1 MLLKDAEDRLGLL
14 EEIRR
19 AAPTD
24 APSGERGELVERV
37 YASAGD
43 AAFPGAVLPLSREG
57 RLVFYAVAETG
68 PEWRDLVPLLVASVG
83 VTTTDFTG
91 RADSGLLDDPVARV
105 LRTGG
110 MFAVSRFAAYDDP
123 RREDIALR
131 ALGRLRALLQR
142 AAALPHVLPRS
153 TSQALFDFRAAV
165 SVGDRAAAEDALA
178 FLRDEMRL
186 DALNRAFL
194 EVRLDEAFGEWERL
208 LARPSFASLRVTRR
222 PPAVTA
228 AMVEAFYRT
237 AIAPAEQADDPEA
250 AVAAFVG
257 KVLEHSGELF
267 TICPPEP
274 RPPVGKAFLLSALA
288 AATPDRA
295 LIDRLSQA
303 AQAWPAEERHFF
315 DRLLEL
321 LPTRPAS
328 EQERVAIATMATP
341 AQSDYQAQ
349 LGVAHDERTP
359 PTPERARAVLIAAA
373 GVQSLDAYQTA
384 LAFIAR
390 LDGTARER
398 FLSMPMVRPL
408 WEEMTRCGTGDQ
420 VPRDW
425 CEWLEMLPRMT
436 TTQATNW
443 ADAAARERPIAQQL
457 QRPEDLTK
465 LVSALSAPPSGTQE
479 RLLDAL
485 PALVDWVQADYRWPN
500 RAYVA
505 LYEQLFELLL
515 LSSNRSASLYRALSI
530 ILSGMLDAGL
540 DAAAYRRALRDLGD
554 MLPELSGARD
564 LDWLIDLVELV
575 VTYPCPD
582 HEARARVWSQ
592 VIAIVAQYGARLTTA
607 QRAILTEV
615 GGILGLADTL
625 AALPPA
631 TPPSAGVRSPSLGH
645 RVVGIYTLV
654 EGVGERVARM
664 LQEEYPG
671 ADVRVNHDAV
681 STPQLREL
689 ARRADIFVV
698 CWLSAKHAATD
709 AISQERPREQVTI
722 YASGKGSSSILR
734 EIHSYLGATRAVA

>member
-1 MLLKDAEDRLGLL
+1 MLLKDAEDRLRLL

-19 AAPTD
+19 AAPAD
-24 APSGERGELVERV
+24 ALSGERGELVERV
-37 YASAGD
+37 YATTGD

-68 PEWRDLVPLLVASVG
+68 PEWRDLVPLVVATVG

-105 LRTGG
+105 LRARGV
-110 MFAVSRFAAYDDP
+110 FAVSRFAAYDDP

-131 ALGRLRALLQR
+131 ALDRLRALLQG

-178 FLRDEMRL
+178 FLREGMRL

-194 EVRLDEAFGEWERL
+194 EVRLDEAFGEWEGL
-208 LARPSFASLRVTRR
+208 LARPSFVSLCVTRR

-228 AMVEAFYRT
+228 AIVEALYRT
-237 AIAPAEQADDPEA
+237 AIAPAEQADDPGA
-250 AVAAFVG
+250 AVAAFRG
-257 KVLEHSGELF
+257 KVLERSGTLF
-267 TICPPEP
+267 TVCPPEP
-274 RPPVGKAFLLSALA
+274 RPPVGKAFLLAALA
-288 AATPDRA
+288 TATPDRA
-295 LIDRLSQA
+295 LIERLCRA
-303 AQAWPAEERHFF
+303 AQAWPAEERRFF

-328 EQERVAIATMATP
+328 EQERAAAP
-341 AQSDYQAQ
+341 APLAQSDYHTELDA
-349 LGVAHDERTP
+349 ARDERMP

-398 FLSMPMVRPL
+398 FLAMPMVRPL
-408 WEEMTRCGTGDQ
+408 WEEMTRYGTGDQ

-436 TTQATNW
+436 TAQAANW
-443 ADAAARERPIAQQL
+443 AEAAARERPIAQQL

-465 LVSALSAPPSGTQE
+465 LVSALGSPPAGMQE

-500 RAYVA
+500 HAYVA

-530 ILSGMLDAGL
+530 ILTGMLDVGL
-540 DAAAYRRALRDLGD
+540 DTAAYRHALRDLGD

-582 HEARARVWSQ
+582 PEARARFWSQ

-607 QRAILTEV
+607 QRAILTEI

-625 AALPPA
+625 AALAPA
-631 TPPSAGVRSPSLGH
+631 APPSSAAARSPSLGH
-645 RVVGIYTLV
+645 RVVGIYTLA

-709 AISQERPREQVTI
+709 AISQERPQGRVTI
-722 YASGKGSSSILR
+722 YAAGKGSSSILR
-734 EIHSYLGATRAVA
+734 EIRSYLDATLAVA